1 MRGKRKLL
9 LTPGVSL
16 KEQSKRWEGEILQ
29 KISQNFRIYISRLN
43 ECKNKIQNTENM
55 KGIEMS
61 RAILEARIKW
71 KKMSS
76 KLW

>member
-1 MRGKRKLL
+1 MW
-9 LTPGVSL
+9 TV
-16 KEQSKRWEGEILQ
+16 
-29 KISQNFRIYISRLN
+29 KIDVNQD
-43 ECKNKIQNTENM
+43 TENM

-76 KLW
+76 KLWEETGNDTFLAFIILSY